1 MSMRKVMETG
11 CVTRAARHP
20 AKPGGRF
27 ARRAAGRRGQADDRR
42 ACVARCDERA
52 SRYPNVDAGLA
63 QTAIHGIFFRAR
75 LSSIKSRAIFDEFLH
90 DMIAC

>member
-11 CVTRAARHP
+11 CVTRA
-20 AKPGGRF
+20 
-27 ARRAAGRRGQADDRR
+27 
-42 ACVARCDERA
+42 ARCDERA